1 MTHSRGGPMRL
12 HGDQGRSFP
21 ETGGRAP
28 GFVSDLVVTAFGLRK
43 TGLVDQG
50 LSPDDRRILLE
61 ELLDLCEVNVATSTG
76 NAVLAVIHSWFA
88 QTIDTV
94 RGALILHDA
103 GLAGSTS
110 PLVRA
115 AIEYAVGMHWLR
127 QVWDAG
133 LGGLHNSHQRWAANL
148 KRALATAEAQDLH
161 PDDPKWPASWA
172 ELIAEIESKSAAPHV
187 KGGGNI
193 AERFEITEL
202 AHVYVAWLSETS
214 LSHATQ
220 ASATRYLEH
229 IDGVYKLSRR
239 PHASRGESLEGR
251 CFVALDIAL
260 HAIAEAFNSD
270 PLRTALTDIEDR
282 FEAASAVGME
292 EA

>member
-1 MTHSRGGPMRL
+1 M
-12 HGDQGRSFP
+12 DQVASLD
-21 ETGGRAP
+21 E
-28 GFVSDLVVTAFGLRK
+28 
-43 TGLVDQG
+43 Q
-50 LSPDDRRILLE
+50 RIVLE
-61 ELLDLCEVNVATSTG
+61 ELLGLCEVNLATSTDSV
-76 NAVLAVIHSWFA
+76 ALAVMHSWFV

-94 RGALILHDA
+94 RGALVVHDA
-103 GLAGSTS
+103 GLASAAS

-127 QVWDAG
+127 QVGDAG
-133 LGGLHNSHQRWAANL
+133 LGGLHNSHQRWAKNL

-161 PDDPKWPASWA
+161 ADDPKWPAAWA
-172 ELIAEIESKSAAPHV
+172 ELIAEIESKPGAPHV

-220 ASATRYLEH
+220 ASATPYLEQ
-229 IDGVYKLSRR
+229 IDGSYKLSRE
-239 PHASRGESLEGR
+239 PNASRSESLEGR
-251 CFVALDIAL
+251 CFVALDIAV
-260 HAIAEAFNSD
+260 HAIAEVFNSD

-282 FEAASAVGME
+282 FAAASDVGMD

>member
-1 MTHSRGGPMRL
+1 MDQETSR
-12 HGDQGRSFP
+12 HDQR
-21 ETGGRAP
+21 T
-28 GFVSDLVVTAFGLRK
+28 
-43 TGLVDQG
+43 
-50 LSPDDRRILLE
+50 ILE
-61 ELLDLCEVNVATSTG
+61 ELLDLCEGSVATSTDS
-76 NAVLAVIHSWFA
+76 AVLAVIHSWFI

-94 RGALILHDA
+94 RGALMVHDA
-103 GLAGSTS
+103 GLASTTS

-133 LGGLHNSHQRWAANL
+133 LGGLHNSHQRWAKNL
-148 KRALATAEAQDLH
+148 KRALATAEAQDLY
-161 PDDPKWPASWA
+161 PDDPKWPAEWA
-172 ELIAEIESKSAAPHV
+172 ELIAEIEARPPAPQV

-193 AERFEITEL
+193 AERFEVTEL

-220 ASATRYLEH
+220 ASATPYLDQ
-229 IDGVYKLSRR
+229 IDGAYKLSRT
-239 PHASRGESLEGR
+239 PHAPRGESLEGR

-260 HAIAEAFNSD
+260 HAIAEALNSD

-282 FEAASAVGME
+282 FAAASEVGME
-292 EA
+292 GA

>member
-1 MTHSRGGPMRL
+1 MLALR
-12 HGDQGRSFP
+12 
-21 ETGGRAP
+21 ETTP
-28 GFVSDLVVTAFGLRK
+28 
-43 TGLVDQG
+43 VDQAT
-50 LSPDDRRILLE
+50 SSDDRRILLE
-61 ELLDLCEVNVATSTG
+61 ELLDLCEVNLATSTKS
-76 NAVLAVIHSWFA
+76 AVLAVMHSWLV

-94 RGALILHDA
+94 RGALIVHDA
-103 GLAGSTS
+103 GLASTTS

-127 QVWDAG
+127 QVGDAG
-133 LGGLHNSHQRWAANL
+133 LGGLHNSHQRWAKNL
-148 KRALATAEAQDLH
+148 KRALATAEAQDLD
-161 PDDPKWPASWA
+161 PDDPKWPAAWA
-172 ELIAEIESKSAAPHV
+172 ELIAEIEAKPAAPHV

-220 ASATRYLEH
+220 ASATPYLEQF
-229 IDGVYKLSRR
+229 DDAYRLSRT
-239 PHASRGESLEGR
+239 PHTSRGESLEGR

-260 HAIAEAFNSD
+260 HAIAEAVDSD

-282 FEAASAVGME
+282 FAAASADGMGQ
-292 EA
+292 A

>member
-1 MTHSRGGPMRL
+1 M
-12 HGDQGRSFP
+12 DQES
-21 ETGGRAP
+21 
-28 GFVSDLVVTAFGLRK
+28 
-43 TGLVDQG
+43 
-50 LSPDDRRILLE
+50 SPHAQRMILQ
-61 ELLDLCEVNVATSTG
+61 ELLDLCEVSLATSTDS
-76 NAVLAVIHSWFA
+76 AVLAVIHSWFV

-94 RGALILHDA
+94 RGALIVQDA
-103 GLAGSTS
+103 GLASTTS

-133 LGGLHNSHQRWAANL
+133 IGGLHNSHQRWAKNL
-148 KRALATAEAQDLH
+148 KRALATAEAQDLD
-161 PDDPKWPASWA
+161 PDDPKWPAAWA
-172 ELIAEIESKSAAPHV
+172 ELIAEIESKPAAPHV

-220 ASATRYLEH
+220 ASATPYLEQ
-229 IDGVYKLSRR
+229 IDGAYSLSRE
-239 PHASRGESLEGR
+239 PHASRSESLEGR
-251 CFVALDIAL
+251 CFVALDIAI
-260 HAIAEAFNSD
+260 HAIAEVFNSD

-282 FEAASAVGME
+282 FAAASTGGMD

>member
-1 MTHSRGGPMRL
+1 MGCLVALLSSR
-12 HGDQGRSFP
+12 S
-21 ETGGRAP
+21 
-28 GFVSDLVVTAFGLRK
+28 LVVTAFVLRK
-43 TGLVDQG
+43 TGPMDQG
-50 LSPDDRRILLE
+50 TSPDDRRILLE
-61 ELLDLCEVNVATSTG
+61 ELLDLCEVNLATSTDS
-76 NAVLAVIHSWFA
+76 AVLAVIHSWFV

-94 RGALILHDA
+94 RGALIVHDA
-103 GLAGSTS
+103 GLASTTS

-133 LGGLHNSHQRWAANL
+133 LGGLHNSHQRWAKNL
-148 KRALATAEAQDLH
+148 KRALATAEAQDLY
-161 PDDPKWPASWA
+161 PDDPKWPAAWA
-172 ELIAEIESKSAAPHV
+172 ELIAEIEAKSAAPHV

-220 ASATRYLEH
+220 ASATPYLEQ
-229 IDGVYKLSRR
+229 IDGAYKLSRT
-239 PHASRGESLEGR
+239 PHASHGESLEGR

-260 HAIAEAFNSD
+260 HAIAEAFDSD

-282 FEAASAVGME
+282 FAAASAVGTE